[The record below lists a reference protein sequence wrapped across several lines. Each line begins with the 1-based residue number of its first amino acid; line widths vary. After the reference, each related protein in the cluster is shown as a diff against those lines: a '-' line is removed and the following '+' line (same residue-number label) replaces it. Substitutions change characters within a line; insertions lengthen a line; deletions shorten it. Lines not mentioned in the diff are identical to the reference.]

1 MRTRPI
7 NPLLIG
13 GNVMEAA
20 GIDPDD
26 DLGGR
31 RSKRPA
37 TYPAPSSRMK
47 KTRGSAEPIH
57 SKYEVRCEQR
67 SVDALQSEA
76 RKSVLHRPE

>member
-26 DLGGR
+26 DLSVE
-31 RSKRPA
+31 RSNRA
-37 TYPAPSSRMK
+37 GNYPAPSSRMK
-47 KTRGSAEPIH
+47 KTRGSAELIH
-57 SKYEVRCEQR
+57 SKYELVRCEQ
-67 SVDALQSEA
+67 
-76 RKSVLHRPE
+76 